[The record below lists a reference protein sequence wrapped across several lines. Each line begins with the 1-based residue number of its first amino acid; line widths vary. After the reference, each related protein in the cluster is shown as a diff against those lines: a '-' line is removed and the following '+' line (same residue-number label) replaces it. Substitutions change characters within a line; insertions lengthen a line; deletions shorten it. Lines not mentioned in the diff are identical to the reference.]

1 MGIKKTTK
9 KERRRCAARRRKGR
23 ASDVQVVHVRF
34 GRNPACPHDRMY
46 PSAVDYVMQNVHK
59 PAYSI
64 VKCVVKLFLSTNR
77 EASPL
82 KVFALG
88 QKVTK

>member
-1 MGIKKTTK
+1 MKKKTK

-46 PSAVDYVMQNVHK
+46 PSAVDYVMQNVHCVHK

-77 EASPL
+77 EA
-82 KVFALG
+82 LG